1 MIQLSQLR
9 WILLPLFFA
18 FAYPLL
24 TPAGEL
30 SPALAA
36 RESGVSLYSQQDAAS
51 EPTGTL
57 QKDEPLFPIAEAVGR
72 ETWYMVRTKQGVVGW
87 VRASDVIV
95 GTQVKETFKEKDS
108 GSSTWAAITSDGR
121 TLNGTWSAAPSSA
134 GRSAS
139 GGWTLRDSSGAT
151 ALRGT
156 WTAEMHSTGWNGTWR
171 AASEGRQNEH
181 RGSWS
186 VEMSNPKD
194 ARFAELFEAAAR
206 DATRGIWTAGNES
219 GSWSI
224 RVVKSAS

>member
-9 WILLPLFFA
+9 WLLLSVFFA

-24 TPAGEL
+24 TPAGES
-30 SPALAA
+30 SPALTV
-36 RESGVSLYSQQDAAS
+36 REAGASLYSQQDAETQPIGA
-51 EPTGTL
+51 L

-72 ETWYMVRTKQGVVGW
+72 ETWYMVRTKEGVIGW

-95 GTQVKETFKEKDS
+95 STQIKETFKDKDS
-108 GSSTWAAITSDGR
+108 GSSTWAAISSDGR
-121 TLNGTWSAAPSSA
+121 NFNGSWSAAPSAA

-151 ALRGT
+151 AQRGT

-181 RGSWS
+181 KGSWS
-186 VEMSNPKD
+186 VEMSNPKG

-224 RVVKSAS
+224 RVVK